1 MEENKKNYGET
12 LVTINSPEF
21 IDRLSEIKGSEPGIT
36 WIDLSKRVNDEFD
49 LNLTPTRLSDIY
61 RKEITRE
68 VTVNRYA
75 TKRLD
80 VYMDTI
86 AKRFGGIAKTTEK
99 YHNIV
104 KRTMSM
110 LGECDDADLLEMI
123 PKVLMAGKQVET
135 VNRMGMSQI
144 ALIREEQD
152 KLTLTQKTGM
162 FTDEQ
167 VKSHMFK
174 LLPKILTMLE
184 VQGKIKILDNE
195 IVK

>member
-1 MEENKKNYGET
+1 MN
-12 LVTINSPEF
+12 
-21 IDRLSEIKGSEPGIT
+21 
-36 WIDLSKRVNDEFD
+36 
-49 LNLTPTRLSDIY
+49 
-61 RKEITRE
+61 
-68 VTVNRYA
+68 
-75 TKRLD
+75 
-80 VYMDTI
+80 TI
-86 AKRFGGIAKTTEK
+86 AKRFDGIAKTTEK

-104 KRTMSM
+104 KKTIDI
-110 LGECDDADLLEMI
+110 LGDCDEADLIEMI

-135 VNRMGMSQI
+135 VNRMGLSQI

-184 VQGKIKILDNE
+184 TQGKIKILDNQ